1 MVILLTGS
9 RKFRK
14 YPAKEKNQRRANV
27 SENREK
33 GLPGAPS
40 RNCLGEVLTV
50 TYKSSTLLIGLMGV
64 IIF

>member
-9 RKFRK
+9 RKFKK

-27 SENREK
+27 GENREK

-50 TYKSSTLLIGLMGV
+50 TYKLPTLLIGLMGV